1 MLGDYLFTLGGMVNT
16 TKWASSIESLNLQ
29 SMQSWSTIVESNQHV
44 ERRNAAIAAITAT
57 KIIVFGGYASSGHRS
72 NDGYIFDTSDNN
84 I

>member
-16 TKWASSIESLNLQ
+16 TERASSVESLNLQ
-29 SMQSWSTIVESNQHV
+29 SMQFWSTIVESNQHV
-44 ERRNAAIAAITAT
+44 ERRFAAIAAITAT
-57 KIIVFGGYASSGHRS
+57 KIIVFGGYESSGQSS